1 MKNINSESYSHINKE
16 FLKVSLKIIYEHKS
30 EFEEYLSNNQKLLA
44 VKSLKE
50 YATDVF
56 KLPID
61 GLKKCKDVMD
71 LYFVGDLPSYIKEE
85 RKLKLEILSKTPL
98 IEQIIFNFKNLEE
111 DYLKT
116 LLLKLSIGDLLLI
129 VDIFSESFLKT

>member
-1 MKNINSESYSHINKE
+1 MKYINSESYSHINKE

-129 VDIFSESFLKT
+129 DDIFSESFLKT

>member
-44 VKSLKE
+44 VKALKE

-98 IEQIIFNFKNLEE
+98 IEQIIFNFKNSEE

-129 VDIFSESFLKT
+129 DDIFSENFLKT

>member
-30 EFEEYLSNNQKLLA
+30 EFEEYLSNTQKLLA

-129 VDIFSESFLKT
+129 DDIFSESFLKT

>member
-129 VDIFSESFLKT
+129 DDIFSESFLKT

>member
-1 MKNINSESYSHINKE
+1 MKNIKSESYSHINKE

-129 VDIFSESFLKT
+129 DDIFSESFLKT

>member
-1 MKNINSESYSHINKE
+1 
-16 FLKVSLKIIYEHKS
+16 
-30 EFEEYLSNNQKLLA
+30 
-44 VKSLKE
+44 
-50 YATDVF
+50 
-56 KLPID
+56 
-61 GLKKCKDVMD
+61 MD

-129 VDIFSESFLKT
+129 DDIFSESFLKT